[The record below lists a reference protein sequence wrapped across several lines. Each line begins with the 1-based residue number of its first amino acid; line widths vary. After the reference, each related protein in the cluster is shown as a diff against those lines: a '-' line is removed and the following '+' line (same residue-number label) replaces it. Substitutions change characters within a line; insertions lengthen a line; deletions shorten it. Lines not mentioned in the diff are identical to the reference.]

1 VVFVHGPV
9 SEIARTGTKSA
20 PTEQAAGAR
29 RAGREN
35 ALPDGTM
42 QSLLNK
48 KKRNEIEWTYFKP
61 GGAAKSIGRAAQVPA
76 I

>member
-9 SEIARTGTKSA
+9 SEIARTRTKSG

-29 RAGREN
+29 RN
-35 ALPDGTM
+35 ALPDGSM
-42 QSLLNK
+42 QPLLNK

-61 GGAAKSIGRAAQVPA
+61 GAAAKSTGRAAQA
-76 I
+76 ATI